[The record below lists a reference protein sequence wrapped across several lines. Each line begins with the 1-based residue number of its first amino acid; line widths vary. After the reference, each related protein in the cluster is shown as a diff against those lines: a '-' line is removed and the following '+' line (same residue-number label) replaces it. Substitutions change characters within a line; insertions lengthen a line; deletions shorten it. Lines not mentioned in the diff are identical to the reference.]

1 MLGDVGKG
9 QDLGEPNRQLRSTRD
24 YVDWRYFLSAVNS
37 KCCILFSWHWEQ
49 KQIAY
54 FSASCGIILEPHRTD
69 TLSNLTNAKYASI
82 PIALVDFPQR
92 VLFNVEKFLFRFSLW
107 KKIHVS
113 ANLQALLL
121 LIANANGPFLFCTS
135 ITQSAGRR
143 EELKKKQTNTRNEYI
158 ATPAMHNQSHHVHKY
173 D

>member
-1 MLGDVGKG
+1 MLYSV
-9 QDLGEPNRQLRSTRD
+9 QLALRTKT
-24 YVDWRYFLSAVNS
+24 N
-37 KCCILFSWHWEQ
+37 CILFGELWH
-49 KQIAY
+49 Y
-54 FSASCGIILEPHRTD
+54 SRTS
-69 TLSNLTNAKYASI
+69 SNRHSFESHQCKIRKHPNRIGWFPSTGVVYGGKM
-82 PIALVDFPQR
+82 PISFLV
-92 VLFNVEKFLFRFSLW
+92 V
-107 KKIHVS
+107 KKNHVS

-143 EELKKKQTNTRNEYI
+143 EELKKQTNTRNEYI

>member
-1 MLGDVGKG
+1 M
-9 QDLGEPNRQLRSTRD
+9 PIS
-24 YVDWRYFLSAVNS
+24 FLV
-37 KCCILFSWHWEQ
+37 
-49 KQIAY
+49 
-54 FSASCGIILEPHRTD
+54 
-69 TLSNLTNAKYASI
+69 
-82 PIALVDFPQR
+82 V
-92 VLFNVEKFLFRFSLW
+92 

-143 EELKKKQTNTRNEYI
+143 EELKKQTNTRNEYI